1 MNPIISLVL
10 AVGMVSVPVQIPQPT
25 QQLTATVYAY
35 SSTVGQTDASPFVT
49 ASGERVRDGIVANNC
64 LAFGTVVTFPELYGE
79 KPFVVTDRM
88 APRMVAPVLIFGFQ
102 QLRQLV
108 NLVNKPLPS
117 MSFNVWPPIPLG

>member
-10 AVGMVSVPVQIPQPT
+10 AVGMVSVPVQTPRPI

-79 KPFVVTDRM
+79 KQFVVTDRM
-88 APRMVAPVLIFGFQ
+88 APRYGCASFDIWFSTITAARQFGKQ
-102 QLRQLV
+102 TTTV
-108 NLVNKPLPS
+108 NV
-117 MSFNVWPPIPLG
+117 F